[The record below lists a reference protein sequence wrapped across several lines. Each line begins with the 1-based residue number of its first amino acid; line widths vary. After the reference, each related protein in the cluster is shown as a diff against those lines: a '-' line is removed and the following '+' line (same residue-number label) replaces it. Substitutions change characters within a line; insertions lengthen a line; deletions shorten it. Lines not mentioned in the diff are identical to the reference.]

1 MPYRPTANYRECLH
15 LNEIPDATPSAA
27 GVMSA
32 ADKAKLDGLGALG
45 GDAAIVAQVS
55 AQRAPRRRHQTRAGS
70 ACTIRCKLAIF
81 AIRFDLRVSIPRE
94 FFTKK

>member
-45 GDAAIVAQVS
+45 GDAAVVTQAS
-55 AQRAPRRRHQTRAGS
+55 APRALRRRRRTRPAS
-70 ACTIRCKLAIF
+70 VCTIRCKLEIF
-81 AIRFDLRVSIPRE
+81 AIRFDLRISIPRE

>member
-45 GDAAIVAQVS
+45 GDAAVVAQ
-55 AQRAPRRRHQTRAGS
+55 ARAPRALRRRQARPAS

>member
-32 ADKAKLDGLGALG
+32 ADKAKLDGLGAVGSDTL
-45 GDAAIVAQVS
+45 VARVS
-55 AQRAPRRRHQTRAGS
+55 TPGAPKRRSRRASPPT
-70 ACTIRCKLAIF
+70 ACTIRCRLAIF
-81 AIRFDLRVSIPRE
+81 AIKLDLRINVPRG
-94 FFTKK
+94 FLTKK